1 MNLIVIGAGYVGLVA
16 ACCLADSGHQ
26 VTCVEANEARL
37 KLLNQGLSPI
47 SSTDELR
54 IDPFDNDIPYDWT
67 LKQG

>member
-1 MNLIVIGAGYVGLVA
+1 MNIIVVGAGYVGLVA
-16 ACCLADSGHQ
+16 ACCLANSGHQ

-54 IDPFDNDIPYDWT
+54 IDPFDNDIPYDWA